1 MSRGVPVIDLLI
13 VSAFILYSVNNGFR
27 NRSRASQNLEE
38 YFLAGRS
45 IKGWR
50 AGFSLAA
57 TQFAADTP
65 LLVTGL
71 IATGGIFMLWRLWI
85 YGLGFLMIGFLL
97 GRSWRRAGV
106 ITDAELTEIRYSGRG
121 VNALRGMKAIN
132 YWKVMNCTLIAMV
145 LVAAT
150 PLIAGYIAWHECLRS
165 GVYSLLHN
173 LVESLG
179 IPIASGATGLETYVA
194 TTNNLISIIIII
206 AFTALYSTTGGLRS
220 VIATDTVQF
229 SIAMIGTF
237 IYAIVVVSRSGGTG
251 QMIDEL
257 VQLYGTAR
265 AGQFLAYAPGASE
278 ALMPFLV
285 IVSLQWFFER
295 NSDGTGYF
303 AQRMMSCRSDR
314 DARSAAFLFTWLQ
327 IVLRS
332 LIWLVIGVGLLVVYP
347 IDPSTAGGEGFVSGR
362 EILFATGIRDLLP
375 TGVRGIMLTGM
386 LAALASTIDTHLTWG
401 ASYWSNDTYVGIINK
416 AWLRREPSNREQVL
430 VARLSNVLILII
442 ALGVMANLGSIQTA
456 WYITLLFGAGTG
468 AVLVM
473 RWTWERINLFS
484 EVSAIAASLVFAPII
499 LFTVQ
504 EEWLRLLLMSS
515 ISTVVVVTVTL
526 LTRPTA
532 QATLMEFY
540 RRVEPPGFWRKTAGR
555 LGVEVGQ
562 PISRLKEG
570 AYLTVTTSLSVYLIL
585 VGAGKLILPYP
596 GSPVYYPWLFVGPG
610 ILSAFLWWR
619 KVFPPHD

>member
-1 MSRGVPVIDLLI
+1 MIDLVI
-13 VSAFILYSVNNGFR
+13 VLAFIVYSVSNGFR
-27 NRSRASQNLEE
+27 NRSKASQNLEE

-85 YGLGFLMIGFLL
+85 YGLGFLMIGFML
-97 GRSWRRAGV
+97 GRSWRRARV

-121 VNALRGMKAIN
+121 VLALRGLKAI
-132 YWKVMNCTLIAMV
+132 YYGTVMNCTIMAMV

-150 PLIAGYIAWHECLRS
+150 RISEVFLPWHEWLPP
-165 GVYSLLHN
+165 GTYNLIYN

-179 IPIASGATGLETYVA
+179 IPLASGATGLETYIA
-194 TTNNLISIIIII
+194 TTNNLLSIIMII

-237 IYAIVVVSRSGGTG
+237 IYALVVVIKSGGIG
-251 QMIDEL
+251 RMVDSL
-257 VQLYGTAR
+257 AQLYGTA
-265 AGQFLAYAPGASE
+265 QTSHILSYSPNKLE

-303 AQRMMSCRSDR
+303 AQRMMACRSDA
-314 DARSAAFLFTWLQ
+314 DAKFAAFIFTWLQ
-327 IVLRS
+327 IFLRS

-347 IDPSTAGGEGFVSGR
+347 FDPASAGGEEFVAGR
-362 EILFATGIRDLLP
+362 EIVFATGIKDLLP
-375 TGVRGIMLTGM
+375 LGIRGIMLTGM

-401 ASYWSNDTYVGIINK
+401 ASYWSNDLYVRIINQ
-416 AWLRREPSNREQVL
+416 AWLKREPSNREQVII
-430 VARLSNVLILII
+430 ARLSSVLILII
-442 ALGVMANLGSIQTA
+442 ALVIMANLGSIQTA
-456 WYITLLFGAGTG
+456 WYVTLLFGAGTG
-468 AVLVM
+468 AVLVL
-473 RWTWERINLFS
+473 RWLWERINLFS
-484 EVSAIAASLVFAPII
+484 EVAAIIVSLIFAPII
-499 LFTVQ
+499 LFTV
-504 EEWLRLLLMSS
+504 EAEWLRLLLMSS
-515 ISTVVVVTVTL
+515 ISTVVVVMVTL

-532 QATLMEFY
+532 ETTLLEFY
-540 RRVEPPGFWRKTAGR
+540 RRVEPPGFWKVTAEK
-555 LGVEVGQ
+555 LGVEACL
-562 PISRLKEG
+562 PIKAFKEG
-570 AYLTVTTSLSVYLIL
+570 AYLTITTSLSLYFLL
-585 VGAGKLILPYP
+585 VGVGKLILPTP
-596 GSPVYYPWLFVGPG
+596 GSAITYAWIYLGLG
-610 ILSAFLWWR
+610 ILSVLLWWR
-619 KVFPPHD
+619 KMFPRRGL